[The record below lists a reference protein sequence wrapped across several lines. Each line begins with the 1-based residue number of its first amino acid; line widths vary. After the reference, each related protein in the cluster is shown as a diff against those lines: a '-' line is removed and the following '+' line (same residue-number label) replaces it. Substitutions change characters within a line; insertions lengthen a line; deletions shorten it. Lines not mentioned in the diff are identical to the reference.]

1 MVRLC
6 FYIIFWIEGGF
17 KLIIV
22 FHRLMESVELNE
34 NEEKEIVKI
43 LVYQFLKGY
52 DETDSVYDD
61 INISF

>member
-1 MVRLC
+1 
-6 FYIIFWIEGGF
+6 
-17 KLIIV
+17 
-22 FHRLMESVELNE
+22 MESVELNE

-61 INISF
+61 I